1 MELVIDGLHKIRRTT
16 YHARTISDISIDK
29 RDGAGGRAASYV
41 FTFPPIDNPLD
52 GWNKK
57 IEVYLCK
64 FPEGSGRYEL
74 FVMGLHGVTCHYLE
88 LEEIK
93 DIIVFQVHII
103 STMNKAKEYWKSLN

>member
-1 MELVIDGLHKIRRTT
+1 MELVIEGLDKLIWST
-16 YHARTISDISIDK
+16 YVQRKISDIQVDTRQIG
-29 RDGAGGRAASYV
+29 RDASYV

-57 IEVYLCK
+57 MEVYLCK
-64 FPEGSGRYEL
+64 YPTPDEKYEL

>member
-1 MELVIDGLHKIRRTT
+1 MELVIDGLDKLKRTT
-16 YHARTISDISIDK
+16 YHARTISDIHIDK
-29 RDGAGGRAASYV
+29 RNGARAASYV

-93 DIIVFQVHII
+93 DIVVFQVHII
-103 STMNKAKEYWKSLN
+103 STMNKAKKYWETL